1 MAKLALINPNTSAG
15 MTAALEQS
23 ARAVLPPDCELL
35 VTNPATG
42 VASIEGFADG
52 VQASHALLGLAREI
66 RADGWLVACAD
77 DTGVDALRELCTG
90 PVLGIGQAAM
100 QAATLLSL
108 RYSILT
114 PMERSVTI
122 LEQNARRYGLDV
134 NLRGVHALNLPVLA
148 LEESYALIEA
158 RAREVL
164 AQDRCEC
171 LVLGCAGFTLF
182 RQPLEQALGVPVIDG
197 VQVGLQWLAGLT
209 RLGLA
214 TSKRCSYAFPE
225 TK

>member
-1 MAKLALINPNTSAG
+1 M
-15 MTAALEQS
+15 
-23 ARAVLPPDCELL
+23 
-35 VTNPATG
+35 
-42 VASIEGFADG
+42 
-52 VQASHALLGLAREI
+52 
-66 RADGWLVACAD
+66 
-77 DTGVDALRELCTG
+77 DALRELCSG

-122 LEQNARRYGLDV
+122 LDQNARRYGLDV

-164 AQDRCEC
+164 AQDRSEC
-171 LVLGCAGFTLF
+171 LVLG
-182 RQPLEQALGVPVIDG
+182 VI
-197 VQVGLQWLAGLT
+197 
-209 RLGLA
+209 
-214 TSKRCSYAFPE
+214 TSYSIHY
-225 TK
+225 TKLYE